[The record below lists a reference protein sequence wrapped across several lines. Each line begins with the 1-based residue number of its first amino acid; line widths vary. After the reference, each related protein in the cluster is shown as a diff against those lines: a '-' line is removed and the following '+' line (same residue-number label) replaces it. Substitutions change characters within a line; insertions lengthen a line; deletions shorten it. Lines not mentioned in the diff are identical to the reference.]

1 MLGNDFTTI
10 ESILSLGE
18 TIFCV
23 YIYIKYDVT
32 KAIQYMRWK
41 GFRADLMY
49 RMKDC
54 LIFYQDERFIPD
66 LDEVDHFYRE
76 VDEDIVW
83 SKAEAL
89 CYDYKYRVLSKG
101 VVCIS
106 FYPILYGNEYD
117 DIENASPYEGTGK
130 LKKE

>member
-1 MLGNDFTTI
+1 
-10 ESILSLGE
+10 
-18 TIFCV
+18 
-23 YIYIKYDVT
+23 
-32 KAIQYMRWK
+32 
-41 GFRADLMY
+41 MY